1 MMQDKEKLSNN
12 RVTVWNNNEGL
23 KKKKKTLIKDE
34 VKQSTFHEIQTS

>member
-23 KKKKKTLIKDE
+23 KKKTLIKDE
-34 VKQSTFHEIQTS
+34 VKQSTFHEIQAS

>member
-23 KKKKKTLIKDE
+23 KKKKTLIKDE
-34 VKQSTFHEIQTS
+34 VKQSTFHEIQAS